1 MTTISQ
7 HNPVQ
12 LTLLSSILGGDFPLA
27 LERQKALGLRFLDL
41 KDGLWGKSVEQLNKD
56 EAIRADALIEG
67 HGLAVHCFST
77 SIGHTSL
84 DPNTDETAFRARH
97 QPALENALRVAQIM
111 RPQVIRLLAPRLSPE
126 TGEAAIAR
134 LQREFPWAIR
144 VYRDWVDQIAAQGF
158 GILIENEARGCLLA
172 SVHDVQSFFVILDQP
187 AARYTWDVQNL
198 WQSGTFPSLEVYRQ
212 LQPLI
217 GAVHLKG
224 GRGDDNQTLK
234 WATPLDEA
242 SWPVLDIVHEIV
254 ADGVAPF
261 ICLNPSH
268 GQKPP
273 GWNDWEVAQHEVAW
287 LRCEIKHIE

>member
-12 LTLLSSILGGDFPLA
+12 LTLLSSILGCDFPLA
-27 LERQKALGLRFLDL
+27 LKRQKALGLRFLDL
-41 KDGLWGKSVEQLNKD
+41 KDGLWGKSIEQLNKD
-56 EAIRADALIEG
+56 EAIRAAGLIDAF
-67 HGLAVHCFST
+67 GLAVHCFST

-84 DPNTDETAFRARH
+84 EPNTNETAFRTRH
-97 QPALENALRVAQIM
+97 QPALENALRVAEIM

-126 TGEAAIAR
+126 SGEATIAR
-134 LQREFPWAIR
+134 LQREFPWAIG
-144 VYRDWVDQIAAQGF
+144 VYRDWVDQIAASGF
-158 GILIENEARGCLLA
+158 GVLIENETRGCLLG
-172 SVHDVQSFFVILDQP
+172 SVTDVQSFFAILDRP
-187 AARYTWDVQNL
+187 VARYTWDVQNL
-198 WQSGTFPSLEVYRQ
+198 WQSGTFPSLEVYQQ

-224 GRGDDNQTLK
+224 GRSEDNQTLK
-234 WATPLDEA
+234 WAAPLDEA
-242 SWPVLDIVHEIV
+242 SWPVLDIVREIV

-273 GWNDWEVAQHEVAW
+273 GWNDWEVAQREVAW
-287 LRCEIKHIE
+287 LRREIKGIA